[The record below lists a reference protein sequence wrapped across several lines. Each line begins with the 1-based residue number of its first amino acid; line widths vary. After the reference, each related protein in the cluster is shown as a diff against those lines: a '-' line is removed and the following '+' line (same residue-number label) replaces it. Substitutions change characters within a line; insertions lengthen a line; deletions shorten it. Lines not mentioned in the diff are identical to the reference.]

1 MLQKNFK
8 DRPMQPNLLMIEDD
22 IELAEILCNFLK
34 RYNITVTNYDDPFLG
49 ISALSLTKYDLLI
62 LDLSLPGMDG
72 LEICKEV
79 RAKSD
84 IPIIISSAR
93 SDLEDKII
101 GLELGADDYLPK
113 PYEPKELYARIMS
126 VLRRYKKSHFAH
138 EEEANSAI
146 LVLKDESHTILF
158 HNTPLSLTPAE
169 YEVLA
174 YLIKK
179 NNCVVSRTELLNQS
193 LSLNEENESRSLD
206 VLISRI
212 RSKLGESSKEPELIH
227 SIRGIGYRL
236 QA

>member
-1 MLQKNFK
+1 MN
-8 DRPMQPNLLMIEDD
+8 PYIIMIEDD
-22 IELAEILCNFLK
+22 IELAQILSDFLK
-34 RYNITVTNYDDPFLG
+34 RYNVIVENYDDPYLG
-49 ISALSLTKYDLLI
+49 ISALSLKKYDLLI

-93 SDLEDKII
+93 SDVEDKII

-126 VLRRYKKSHFAH
+126 VLRRYKRGLSPIESKKD
-138 EEEANSAI
+138 
-146 LVLKDESHTILF
+146 VDLKFCENGSFILF
-158 HNTPLSLTPAE
+158 KQEELSLTRAE
-169 YEVLA
+169 FEVLS
-174 YLIKK
+174 YMIKK
-179 NNCVVSRTELLNQS
+179 NNCVIPRSELIGNTP
-193 LSLNEENESRSLD
+193 SLNSQGDSRSLD

-212 RSKLGESSKEPELIH
+212 RVKLGESSKKQKHII

-236 QA
+236 WL

>member
-1 MLQKNFK
+1 
-8 DRPMQPNLLMIEDD
+8 MQPNLLMIEDD
-22 IELAEILCNFLK
+22 VELADILCTFLK
-34 RYNITVTNYDDPFLG
+34 RYNINVTNYDDPYLG
-49 ISALSLTKYDLLI
+49 ISALSLSKYDLLI
-62 LDLSLPGMDG
+62 LDLSLPGLDG

-79 RAKSD
+79 RAKSN

-126 VLRRYKKSHFAH
+126 VLRRYKKSLQ
-138 EEEANSAI
+138 ST
-146 LVLKDESHTILF
+146 DESETSELHLKEESRTIF
-158 HNTPLSLTPAE
+158 FRNAPLTLTPAE
-169 YEVLA
+169 YDVLA

-179 NNCVVSRTELLNQS
+179 NNCVVSRAELLGS
-193 LSLNEENESRSLD
+193 TPSLNEENESRSLD

-212 RSKLGESSKEPELIH
+212 RTKLCESSKEPKLIH
-227 SIRGIGYRL
+227 SVRGIGYRL

>member
-1 MLQKNFK
+1 
-8 DRPMQPNLLMIEDD
+8 MQPTLLMIEDD
-22 IELAEILCNFLK
+22 TELALILCDFLK
-34 RYNITVTNYDDPFLG
+34 RYNILVDTFEDPYLG
-49 ISALSLTKYDLLI
+49 ISALNLKKYDLLI

-79 RAKSD
+79 RAKND

-126 VLRRYKKSHFAH
+126 VLRRYKKSHLPH
-138 EEEANSAI
+138 EETLTCK
-146 LVLKDESHTILF
+146 LVLKEEGRLILF
-158 HNTPLSLTPAE
+158 EGVPLNLTPAE

-174 YLIKK
+174 HLIRK
-179 NNCVVSRTELLNQS
+179 NNCVVSRAELLNNA
-193 LSLNEENESRSLD
+193 LSLDEENESRSLD
-206 VLISRI
+206 VLVSRI
-212 RSKLGESSKEPELIH
+212 RTKLGESSKEPKLIH

-236 QA
+236 HA